1 MKICISGRFGTG
13 KDTIADYIVN
23 EYGYEKKAFA
33 DDMRL
38 FLGSYMGV
46 TKEHKHYRKIM
57 QMFGTDIVRNLVDEE
72 FWLNRLLEQIK
83 HPLIV
88 VSDARFINE
97 VEGLKKQGF
106 TIIRVVSDKSRREQ
120 IGTNHRSETELDDY
134 NLWDYV
140 IENNDSLEDLYKQ
153 VDIFMKQVRN

>member
-46 TKEHKHYRKIM
+46 TKEHKHYRKKM
-57 QMFGTDIVRNLVDEE
+57 QMCGTDIVRNLVDEE

-106 TIIRVVSDKSRREQ
+106 TIIRVVSDKIRREQ